1 MASTVPLKCRQALT
15 SYPMQVLASN
25 VGSESVLKSS
35 TQPGLDDAESRLGII
50 KPEILEETVREEPGL
65 ELSLSTNQL
74 DAQVACEV
82 GWTLEDIEGA
92 SLSHWPTGNVNTNLS
107 LTEPPGQA
115 GSDLRDGD
123 TQVFLT
129 SVTTCPYPCT
139 FPALLHPGKDG
150 RFLLYVQAA
159 CIRTVRCHEI
169 ESGMNGK
176 LK

>member
-1 MASTVPLKCRQALT
+1 MV
-15 SYPMQVLASN
+15 SN
-25 VGSESVLKSS
+25 VRSESEPASS
-35 TQPGLDDAESRLGII
+35 TPPESRF
-50 KPEILEETVREEPGL
+50 R
-65 ELSLSTNQL
+65 N
-74 DAQVACEV
+74 AQSESCDV
-82 GWTLEDIEGA
+82 GWTLEDIDEGW
-92 SLSHWPTGNVNTNLS
+92 STGNVNTNLS